1 MAEPENQTLRVLR
14 DIRAAIK
21 ALDQKTE
28 KRFDSVDKRFDN
40 VDKDMAALR
49 SRLDNLRQAM
59 TGESILGHYATAEF
73 DERLE
78 SLEKRIKALEG
89 RR

>member
-1 MAEPENQTLRVLR
+1 MAEPENQTIRILR
-14 DIRAAIK
+14 DIRNAIE
-21 ALDQKTE
+21 ALEQKTE
-28 KRFDSVDKRFDN
+28 KRFGN
-40 VDKDMAALR
+40 VDRDMATRR

-73 DERLE
+73 DERPE
-78 SLEKRIKALEG
+78 SLEKRVKALEG

>member
-1 MAEPENQTLRVLR
+1 MAEPENQTLRMLR
-14 DIRAAIK
+14 DIRTAIK
-21 ALDQKTE
+21 ALDQKN
-28 KRFDSVDKRFDN
+28 DKRFDN
-40 VDKDMAALR
+40 VDKDMATLR

-78 SLEKRIKALEG
+78 SLEKRMKALEG

>member
-21 ALDQKTE
+21 GLDQKTDR
-28 KRFDSVDKRFDN
+28 RFASLESKFD
-40 VDKDMAALR
+40 DMS
-49 SRLDNLRQAM
+49 SRLDNVRQAV
-59 TGESILGHYATAEF
+59 TGESVLGRYAAAEVE
-73 DERLE
+73 ERLD
-78 SLEKRIKALEG
+78 SLEKRVKALEG